1 VQPKKILA
9 RALSNPGGL
18 RFSEARRLAE
28 AFGFQH
34 KRTSGSHFI
43 FTHPGIPELINLQ
56 DVRGQAKSYQIRQ
69 LLRLVER
76 YNLQMGD
83 ADE

>member
-1 VQPKKILA
+1 MQPKKILA

-18 RFSEARRLAE
+18 RFSDARRLAE

-43 FTHPGIPELINLQ
+43 FTHPGVPELINLQ
-56 DVRGQAKSYQIRQ
+56 DVRGQAKAYQVRQ
-69 LLRLVER
+69 LLKLVER
-76 YNLQMGD
+76 YNLQMG
-83 ADE
+83 ETSE

>member
-1 VQPKKILA
+1 MNPKKILD

-34 KRTSGSHFI
+34 TRTSGSHFI

-56 DVRGQAKSYQIRQ
+56 DVRGQAKAYQVRQ
-69 LLRLVER
+69 LLKLVER
-76 YNLQMGD
+76 YNLELGD
-83 ADE
+83 SEE